1 MNIDSTLIRN
11 GQVYDGTGAEAQRV
25 DVRIAKGVI
34 QEVGPDLP
42 SQGETIVDA
51 TGLLV
56 CPGLIDLHVHTRA
69 LRSLQ
74 TGLGCR
80 LHQLC
85 S

>member
-42 SQGETIVDA
+42 RLVLQA
-51 TGLLV
+51 TLLE
-56 CPGLIDLHVHTRA
+56 
-69 LRSLQ
+69 
-74 TGLGCR
+74 
-80 LHQLC
+80 
-85 S
+85 